1 MSVGQRGIC
10 SGVKAISEDGQ
21 IQGSSTQVALAQV
34 QHRPVTIV
42 EQCKGG
48 KMVHEPCPLCP
59 PALSCALLFSLIREV
74 KCKPHLWNAPYSGAN
89 QTWNLSRPLRP
100 VVV

>member
-1 MSVGQRGIC
+1 MIFLALEPQKVSVGQRGIC

-34 QHRPVTIV
+34 QHRPVTIG

-48 KMVHEPCPLCP
+48 KMVHEPIVSSCFELRA
-59 PALSCALLFSLIREV
+59 ALFAD
-74 KCKPHLWNAPYSGAN
+74 
-89 QTWNLSRPLRP
+89 
-100 VVV
+100 